1 MMCAR
6 WVLVA
11 VLLIA
16 CVAGVQGTNAEVSPK
31 PPEVGIVEQPG
42 GLLPLDLEFM
52 DEEGNLT
59 PLRSVIKGPV
69 IVTFVYYRCPG
80 ICSPLLTEV
89 TRVVRK
95 LDLEP
100 GKDYTILTVSF
111 DHREKPEIA
120 RDKRTGYL
128 AAVEKPINPAGW
140 RFFTG
145 DSASIRALT
154 SAAGFYFKRDGE
166 DWIHAGALIILSPEG
181 KITRYI
187 NGVRYLPFD
196 VKMALIEASNGTVS
210 PTIATVLKFC
220 YSYDPEGRTYA
231 LNVTRIALVGTLLL
245 VGVFALVFIV
255 RPRIR
260 NVRRDGTNDK
270 AV

>member
-1 MMCAR
+1 MMR
-6 WVLVA
+6 GMLWIIILGVA
-11 VLLIA
+11 LA
-16 CVAGVQGTNAEVSPK
+16 APAGVRAELTAA
-31 PPEVGIVEQPG
+31 PPEVGIQEQLG
-42 GLLPLDLEFM
+42 VTLPMDLEFV
-52 DEEGNLT
+52 DEEGHLT
-59 PLRSVIKGPV
+59 PLREIITKPT
-69 IVTFVYYRCPG
+69 IITFVYFRCPG

-95 LDLEP
+95 MELEP
-100 GKDYTILTVSF
+100 GIDYRVLTLSF
-111 DHREKPEIA
+111 DHREKHELA
-120 RDKRTGYL
+120 REKKESYL
-128 AAVEKPINPAGW
+128 KAVEKPVDPAAW

-145 DSASIRALT
+145 DSASIRTLT
-154 SAAGFYFKRDGE
+154 NAAGFYFKRDGE
-166 DWIHAGALIILSPEG
+166 DWVHAGALVVVSPSG

-210 PTIATVLKFC
+210 PTIAAVLKFC

-255 RPRIR
+255 RPR
-260 NVRRDGTNDK
+260 VRSSKKD
-270 AV
+270 AQA

>member
-1 MMCAR
+1 MKTVSWIRVCVCVIA
-6 WVLVA
+6 LV
-11 VLLIA
+11 V
-16 CVAGVQGTNAEVSPK
+16 GVVPASAEISPN
-31 PPEVGIVEQPG
+31 PPEVGIAEQPG
-42 GLLPLDLEFM
+42 AALPLDLEFV

-59 PLRSVIKGPV
+59 PLRSVITGPV

-95 LDLEP
+95 MDLEP
-100 GKDYTILTVSF
+100 GRDYTILTVSF
-111 DHREKPEIA
+111 DHREKSELA

-145 DSASIRALT
+145 DSASIRSLT

-196 VKMALIEASNGTVS
+196 VKMALLEAANGTVS

-255 RPRIR
+255 RPRLR
-260 NVRRDGTNDK
+260 NVRRDGSDDQ